1 VTVPSTVELIV
12 KITNAV
18 NPLRQVK
25 KEADKTNESF
35 KKTEDVLRRVT
46 AASNQVKLSIQ
57 EQQKSLPKLSQ
68 VQGVLA
74 AKVRNSEQA
83 MRAQIKALRDLQ
95 VRVNFNGS
103 LYKKLGAEIEK
114 YETRLRSASSTADK
128 AKSSNNG
135 LGASLRKLAVGF
147 GVARAGQRALQAGIQ
162 RDESE
167 RRLRLLTQ
175 RFGETAQAQEAAQ
188 RAAEK
193 FNLSQ
198 TEANVQLSRLI
209 ARLRPMGLS
218 MQTIETAF
226 AGFNTATIL
235 AGATASESAGAFL
248 QLSQALGSG
257 VLRGQ
262 ELNSILEQAP
272 LIAQAIATEMGST
285 VGALKK
291 FGEDGKITSD
301 IVIRALGRVEREGA
315 GQLEEALKGPAAAIK
330 DFQNAAE
337 DVQVALT
344 QDIIPEMAKSFR
356 ELADL
361 ILSLGPLFRGVG
373 VNIGGGLGAI
383 NDLIDI
389 NRMSKPE
396 SARSI
401 LGRGRI
407 APGERGLPELFAPLG
422 GKEFVSRLRTQ
433 AASAAKVTGKD
444 VTELFV
450 ASLQRALKTLD
461 AKTSTLPANFDMMVM
476 NAGGPKTKPTGL
488 SDEEKKR
495 LDKIKQQNI
504 LAKTKFFQAQEELA
518 VLLETNEVEKIR
530 LDFAAQ
536 RANVQRDYAS
546 LIANA
551 KSDEE
556 RLNLLGALRND
567 LQVLS
572 LEQNVAITD
581 VIEKRTK
588 TFSDQLAQQ
597 DEFRQAIAEQNTAYE
612 ELNTTFRTG
621 IVDGILAA
629 VEGTKSLSD
638 SLLGVIKQMARLI
651 LQQQLLNALS
661 GFNLFSFAPS
671 TAGPGGYTIPSG
683 AIPKFANGGRPPV
696 GRPSIVGERG
706 PELFVPDRAGT
717 IVPNGG
723 FGGANV
729 VVNVDASG
737 SSVQGDEGS
746 SRQLGALIGAA
757 VQGEIIKQQR
767 PGGLLSR

>member
-1 VTVPSTVELIV
+1 
-12 KITNAV
+12 
-18 NPLRQVK
+18 
-25 KEADKTNESF
+25 
-35 KKTEDVLRRVT
+35 
-46 AASNQVKLSIQ
+46 
-57 EQQKSLPKLSQ
+57 
-68 VQGVLA
+68 
-74 AKVRNSEQA
+74 
-83 MRAQIKALRDLQ
+83 
-95 VRVNFNGS
+95 
-103 LYKKLGAEIEK
+103 
-114 YETRLRSASSTADK
+114 
-128 AKSSNNG
+128 
-135 LGASLRKLAVGF
+135 
-147 GVARAGQRALQAGIQ
+147 
-162 RDESE
+162 
-167 RRLRLLTQ
+167 
-175 RFGETAQAQEAAQ
+175 
-188 RAAEK
+188 
-193 FNLSQ
+193 
-198 TEANVQLSRLI
+198 
-209 ARLRPMGLS
+209 
-218 MQTIETAF
+218 
-226 AGFNTATIL
+226 
-235 AGATASESAGAFL
+235 
-248 QLSQALGSG
+248 
-257 VLRGQ
+257 
-262 ELNSILEQAP
+262 
-272 LIAQAIATEMGST
+272 MGST

-361 ILSLGPLFRGVG
+361 IVSLGPLFRGVG

>member
-46 AASNQVKLSIQ
+46 AASNKVKISVQ

-95 VRVNFNGS
+95 VTVRFNGT
-103 LYKKLGAEIEK
+103 LYNKLGAEIQK
-114 YETRLRSASSTADK
+114 YETKLKSANGTADQ
-128 AKSSNNG
+128 AKDSNNG
-135 LGASLRKLAVGF
+135 LGASLKRLAVGF
-147 GVARAGQRALQAGIQ
+147 GVARVGQQALQAGIQ

-175 RFGETAQAQEAAQ
+175 RFGESAQAQEAAQ

-291 FGEDGKITSD
+291 FGEEGEITSE
-301 IVIRALGRVEREGA
+301 IVIAALGRVEREGA
-315 GQLEEALKGPAAAIK
+315 GQLEEALLGPAAAIK

-361 ILSLGPLFRGVG
+361 IENLGPLLRLVGGGVG
-373 VNIGGGLGAI
+373 GAI
-383 NDLIDI
+383 GAANRGIEESRSLFRALTEPGTVSARADIQEGRLPLNVAGGAELIGRERLQELRELADVAVKFGGRFEGPGSQQKVLIDLLQKEIGMFAAPAAPDKDTPTPRPTKKSAAELRREEANQLREFLELNKLMTLEMDRQDELDEMAGKHLAFQLNEADKISLNQDQRLGKLQAQI
-389 NRMSKPE
+389 NGTE
-396 SARSI
+396 
-401 LGRGRI
+401 
-407 APGERGLPELFAPLG
+407 
-422 GKEFVSRLRTQ
+422 KEFALNQ
-433 AASAAKVTGKD
+433 AIEEIKRKG
-444 VTELFV
+444 L
-450 ASLQRALKTLD
+450 
-461 AKTSTLPANFDMMVM
+461 LPA
-476 NAGGPKTKPTGL
+476 
-488 SDEEKKR
+488 
-495 LDKIKQQNI
+495 
-504 LAKTKFFQAQEELA
+504 
-518 VLLETNEVEKIR
+518 
-530 LDFAAQ
+530 
-536 RANVQRDYAS
+536 
-546 LIANA
+546 
-551 KSDEE
+551 DEE
-556 RLNLLGALRND
+556 RLIAAERQIHAMD
-567 LQVLS
+567 QQAEKIM
-572 LEQNVAITD
+572 EQKKLY
-581 VIEKRTK
+581 EKL
-588 TFSDQLAQQ
+588 D
-597 DEFRQAIAEQNTAYE
+597 D
-612 ELNTTFRTG
+612 TFRNG
-621 IVDGILAA
+621 IVDSIMNA
-629 VEGTKSLSD
+629 VEGTKSLGE
-638 SLLGVIKQMARLI
+638 SLLGVIKSMAKLI
-651 LQQQLLNALS
+651 LQQQLINALK
-661 GFNLFSFAPS
+661 GFKILGFAD
-671 TAGPGGYTIPSG
+671 
-683 AIPKFANGGRPPV
+683 GGRPPV

-717 IVPNGG
+717 IIPNHKLRGG
-723 FGGANV
+723 GGGMETNV

>member
-1 VTVPSTVELIV
+1 MTVPSTVELIV
-12 KITNAV
+12 KVTNAV

-46 AASNQVKLSIQ
+46 AASNKVKISVQ

-95 VRVNFNGS
+95 VVVKFNGS
-103 LYKKLGAEIEK
+103 LYNKLGAEIQK
-114 YETRLRSASSTADK
+114 YETKLKSANGTADQ
-128 AKSSNNG
+128 AKDSNNG
-135 LGASLRKLAVGF
+135 LGASLRKLAIGF

-291 FGEDGKITSD
+291 FGEEGEITSE
-301 IVIRALGRVEREGA
+301 IVIAALGRVEREGA
-315 GQLEEALKGPAAAIK
+315 GQLEEALLGPAAAIK

-361 ILSLGPLFRGVG
+361 IENLGPLLRLVGGGVG
-373 VNIGGGLGAI
+373 GAI
-383 NDLIDI
+383 GAANRGIEESRSLFRALTEPGTVSARADIQEGRLPLNVAGGAELIGRERLQELRELADVAVKFGGRFEGPGSQQKVLIDLLQKEIGMFAAPAAPDKDTPTPRPTKKSAAELRREEANQLREFLELNKLMTLEMDRQDELDEMAGKHLAFQLNEADKIALNQDQRLGKLQAQI
-389 NRMSKPE
+389 NGTE
-396 SARSI
+396 
-401 LGRGRI
+401 
-407 APGERGLPELFAPLG
+407 
-422 GKEFVSRLRTQ
+422 KEFALNQ
-433 AASAAKVTGKD
+433 AIEEIKRKG
-444 VTELFV
+444 L
-450 ASLQRALKTLD
+450 
-461 AKTSTLPANFDMMVM
+461 LPA
-476 NAGGPKTKPTGL
+476 
-488 SDEEKKR
+488 
-495 LDKIKQQNI
+495 
-504 LAKTKFFQAQEELA
+504 
-518 VLLETNEVEKIR
+518 
-530 LDFAAQ
+530 
-536 RANVQRDYAS
+536 
-546 LIANA
+546 
-551 KSDEE
+551 DEE
-556 RLNLLGALRND
+556 RLIAAERQIHAMD
-567 LQVLS
+567 QQAEKIM
-572 LEQNVAITD
+572 EQKKLY
-581 VIEKRTK
+581 EKL
-588 TFSDQLAQQ
+588 D
-597 DEFRQAIAEQNTAYE
+597 D
-612 ELNTTFRTG
+612 TFRNG
-621 IVDGILAA
+621 IVDAITSA
-629 VEGTKSLSD
+629 VEGTKSLGE
-638 SLLGVIKQMARLI
+638 SLLGVIKSMAKLI
-651 LQQQLLNALS
+651 LQQQLLNSLK
-661 GFNLFSFAPS
+661 GFSFTS
-671 TAGPGGYTIPSG
+671 FLG
-683 AIPKFANGGRPPV
+683 FADGGRPPV

-717 IVPNGG
+717 IIPNNQLGG
-723 FGGANV
+723 GGAAMASNV

-737 SSVQGDEGS
+737 TTVEGNEGQ

-757 VQGEIIKQQR
+757 VQTELIKQQR

>member
-1 VTVPSTVELIV
+1 MTVPSTVELIV

-46 AASNQVKLSIQ
+46 AASNKVKISVQ

-95 VRVNFNGS
+95 VTVRFNGT
-103 LYKKLGAEIEK
+103 LYNKLGAEIQK
-114 YETRLRSASSTADK
+114 YETKLKSANGTADQ
-128 AKSSNNG
+128 AKDSNNG
-135 LGASLRKLAVGF
+135 LGASLKRLAVGF
-147 GVARAGQRALQAGIQ
+147 GVARVGQQALQAGIQ

-175 RFGETAQAQEAAQ
+175 RFGESAQAQEAAQ

-291 FGEDGKITSD
+291 FGEEGEITSE
-301 IVIRALGRVEREGA
+301 IVIAALGRVEREGA
-315 GQLEEALKGPAAAIK
+315 GQLEEALLGPAAAIK

-361 ILSLGPLFRGVG
+361 IENLGPLLRLVGGGVG
-373 VNIGGGLGAI
+373 GAI
-383 NDLIDI
+383 GAANRGIEESRSLFRALTEPGTVSARADIQEGRLPLNVAGGAELIGRERLQELRELADVAVKFGGRFEGPGSQQKVLIDLLQKEIGMFAAPAAPDKDTPTPRPTKKSAAELRREEANQLREFLELNKLMTLEMDRQDELDEMAGKHLAFQLNEADKISLNQDQRLGKLQAQI
-389 NRMSKPE
+389 NGTE
-396 SARSI
+396 
-401 LGRGRI
+401 
-407 APGERGLPELFAPLG
+407 
-422 GKEFVSRLRTQ
+422 KEFALNQ
-433 AASAAKVTGKD
+433 AIEEIKRKG
-444 VTELFV
+444 L
-450 ASLQRALKTLD
+450 
-461 AKTSTLPANFDMMVM
+461 LPA
-476 NAGGPKTKPTGL
+476 
-488 SDEEKKR
+488 
-495 LDKIKQQNI
+495 
-504 LAKTKFFQAQEELA
+504 
-518 VLLETNEVEKIR
+518 
-530 LDFAAQ
+530 
-536 RANVQRDYAS
+536 
-546 LIANA
+546 
-551 KSDEE
+551 DEE
-556 RLNLLGALRND
+556 RLIAAERQIHAMD
-567 LQVLS
+567 QQAEKIM
-572 LEQNVAITD
+572 EQKKLY
-581 VIEKRTK
+581 EKL
-588 TFSDQLAQQ
+588 D
-597 DEFRQAIAEQNTAYE
+597 D
-612 ELNTTFRTG
+612 TFRNG
-621 IVDGILAA
+621 IVDSIMNA
-629 VEGTKSLSD
+629 VEGTKSLGE
-638 SLLGVIKQMARLI
+638 SLLGVIKSMAKLI
-651 LQQQLLNALS
+651 LQQQLINALK
-661 GFNLFSFAPS
+661 GFKILGFAD
-671 TAGPGGYTIPSG
+671 
-683 AIPKFANGGRPPV
+683 GGRPPV

-717 IVPNGG
+717 IIPNHKLRGG
-723 FGGANV
+723 GGGMETNV

>member
-1 VTVPSTVELIV
+1 MTVPSTVELIV

-18 NPLRQVK
+18 NPLRQVEK
-25 KEADKTNESF
+25 QA
-35 KKTEDVLRRVT
+35 KKTSEAIKKSQFAFDAVSK
-46 AASNQVKLSIQ
+46 ASLKAKAQV
-57 EQQKSLPKLSQ
+57 EAT
-68 VQGVLA
+68 QGGYAKASKVFGTFS
-74 AKVRNSEQA
+74 AKVLNTEKA
-83 MRAQIKALRDLQ
+83 MRAQIAALREVQSTVKFKGLA
-95 VRVNFNGS
+95 
-103 LYKKLGAEIEK
+103 YKKAGEEIAK
-114 YETRLRSASSTADK
+114 YQDILNSANSTANK
-128 AKSSNNG
+128 AKTANNG
-135 LGASLRKLAVGF
+135 LGASLRRLAIGF
-147 GVARAGQRALQAGIQ
+147 GVARVGQQALQAGIQ

-209 ARLRPMGLS
+209 ARLRPMGMS

-291 FGEDGKITSD
+291 FGEEGKITSE
-301 IVIRALGRVEREGA
+301 IVIAALGRVEREGA
-315 GQLEEALKGPAAAIK
+315 GQLEEALRGPAAAIK
-330 DFQNAAE
+330 DFQNAVQ

-344 QDIIPEMAKSFR
+344 QDIIPEMASSFR

-361 ILSLGPLFRGVG
+361 IERLGPLFRLV
-373 VNIGGGLGAI
+373 GGGLGTGLG
-383 NDLIDI
+383 NVNSLI
-389 NRMSKPE
+389 SFATE
-396 SARSI
+396 SGAVSARKEIQKGKVPTNVEGS
-401 LGRGRI
+401 R
-407 APGERGLPELFAPLG
+407 ELFAPLG
-422 GKEFVSRLRTQ
+422 GKAFTERLRIQ
-433 AASAAKVTGKD
+433 AANAAKLTGEDVKD
-444 VTELFV
+444 LFV

-476 NAGGPKTKPTGL
+476 NAGGPKARPTEL

-495 LDKIKQQNI
+495 LDKMKQQNI

-581 VIEKRTK
+581 EIQKRSDI
-588 TFSDQLAQQ
+588 FSDQLAQQ
-597 DEFRQAIAEQNTAYE
+597 DELRNAIAEQNNAYVQ
-612 ELNTTFRTG
+612 LNDTFRTG

-651 LQQQLLNALS
+651 IQQQLLNALS
-661 GFNLFSFAPS
+661 GFNLFGGGGGGMPTSLKTSGMKFFAD
-671 TAGPGGYTIPSG
+671 
-683 AIPKFANGGRPPV
+683 GGRPPV
-696 GRPSIVGERG
+696 GRPSVVGERG

-717 IVPNGG
+717 IIPNGG

>member
-46 AASNQVKLSIQ
+46 AASNKVKISVQ

-95 VRVNFNGS
+95 VTVRFNGT
-103 LYKKLGAEIEK
+103 LYNKLGAEIQK
-114 YETRLRSASSTADK
+114 YETKLKSANGTADQ
-128 AKSSNNG
+128 AKDSNNG
-135 LGASLRKLAVGF
+135 LGASLKRLAVGF
-147 GVARAGQRALQAGIQ
+147 GVARVGQQALQAGIQ

-175 RFGETAQAQEAAQ
+175 RFGESAQAQEAAQ

-291 FGEDGKITSD
+291 FGEEGEITSE
-301 IVIRALGRVEREGA
+301 IVIAALGRVEREGA
-315 GQLEEALKGPAAAIK
+315 GQLEEVLLGPAAAIK

-361 ILSLGPLFRGVG
+361 IENLGPLLRLVGGGVG
-373 VNIGGGLGAI
+373 GAI
-383 NDLIDI
+383 GAANRGIEESRSLFRALTEPGTVSARADIQEGRLPLNVAGGAELIGRERLQELRELADVAVKFGGRFEGPGSQQKVLIDLLQKEIGMFAAPAAPDKDTPTPRPTKKSAAELRREEANQLREFLELNKLMTLEMDRQDELDEMAGKHLAFQLNEADKISLNQDQRLGKLQAQI
-389 NRMSKPE
+389 NGTE
-396 SARSI
+396 
-401 LGRGRI
+401 
-407 APGERGLPELFAPLG
+407 
-422 GKEFVSRLRTQ
+422 KEFALNQ
-433 AASAAKVTGKD
+433 AIEEIKRKG
-444 VTELFV
+444 L
-450 ASLQRALKTLD
+450 
-461 AKTSTLPANFDMMVM
+461 LPA
-476 NAGGPKTKPTGL
+476 
-488 SDEEKKR
+488 
-495 LDKIKQQNI
+495 
-504 LAKTKFFQAQEELA
+504 
-518 VLLETNEVEKIR
+518 
-530 LDFAAQ
+530 
-536 RANVQRDYAS
+536 
-546 LIANA
+546 
-551 KSDEE
+551 DEE
-556 RLNLLGALRND
+556 RLIAAERQIHAMD
-567 LQVLS
+567 QQAEKIM
-572 LEQNVAITD
+572 EQKKLY
-581 VIEKRTK
+581 EKL
-588 TFSDQLAQQ
+588 D
-597 DEFRQAIAEQNTAYE
+597 D
-612 ELNTTFRTG
+612 TFRNG
-621 IVDGILAA
+621 IVDSIMNA
-629 VEGTKSLSD
+629 VEGTKSLGE
-638 SLLGVIKQMARLI
+638 SLLGVIKSMAKLI
-651 LQQQLLNALS
+651 LQQQLINALK
-661 GFNLFSFAPS
+661 GFKILGFAD
-671 TAGPGGYTIPSG
+671 
-683 AIPKFANGGRPPV
+683 GGRPPV

-717 IVPNGG
+717 IIPNHKLRGG
-723 FGGANV
+723 GGGMETNV